1 MQGLRALRLF
11 LAPRKSIM
19 NQSSALTG
27 LLILVATYLI
37 AVVTFIIG
45 GAPQAVAVYLGGT
58 YALTALAA
66 FLFSRGLLDFLV
78 GVDRDIVFFVVLR
91 RVTDPLLA
99 LTAPITPSFL
109 LPFAVA
115 LYAAFLFFFLKLF
128 LFGDAFLGV
137 PPLFIVLY
145 LSIVTLF

>member
-1 MQGLRALRLF
+1 
-11 LAPRKSIM
+11 M
-19 NQSSALTG
+19 NQASALTG
-27 LLILVATYLI
+27 LLILAATYLA
-37 AVVTFIIG
+37 AVVTFILG
-45 GAPQAVAVYLGGT
+45 GAPQAVAIYLGGT

-66 FLFSRGLLDFLV
+66 FLFSRGVLELLV

-99 LTAPITPSFL
+99 LTAPITPGFL
-109 LPFAVA
+109 LPFAVS

-128 LFGDAFLGV
+128 LFGDAYLGV
-137 PPLFIVLY
+137 PPLFIPIY